1 MRLLQRLFN
10 KPDHKIKTDGKRSMH
25 RILAPSVI
33 SIFICVVCLCGS
45 SWAWFTATSSANVAA
60 VQSST
65 YNLSYKAGDA
75 NDVEIAV
82 TGTTYE
88 VTSNPCIIVLKAQG
102 TSGATG
108 CCTVQIDNTTYYTE
122 QISTDGTYTFTI
134 KTGIGKTITFKAN
147 WGNSISKDGLQ
158 LLANG
163 GELTLDGLEEP
174 VSNGENSLSD
184 SNKKS
189 ETNAA
194 SDNSNKKSGTNDI
207 SSDSN
212 KNDAEN
218 DANNSNNKNDAEDD
232 LDSINDKKDI
242 SSDLNNKST
251 TEDISSTSNNK
262 NNTEDASNES
272 NKSNNAGTSGAEG
285 LSTAASQ
292 QEGSSNKAQ
301 GEATEPETITAGTT
315 QNEAAEK

>member
-25 RILAPSVI
+25 RILAPSII

-122 QISTDGTYTFTI
+122 QISADGTYTFTI

-212 KNDAEN
+212 KNDAEKSSN
-218 DANNSNNKNDAEDD
+218 DSDGKSEAENNSGVSENGNIKEGD
-232 LDSINDKKDI
+232 
-242 SSDLNNKST
+242 SSD
-251 TEDISSTSNNK
+251 SNNK
-262 NNTEDASNES
+262 NNTEDTSNES

-292 QEGSSNKAQ
+292 SEGSSNKAQ

-315 QNEAAEK
+315 QNEASEK